1 MSPATL
7 RVTYIHTYVSI
18 TRVHAYA
25 QGEFWALMLL
35 NESEARDSIVK
46 SIALVG
52 SGAVRY
58 ARVHCWLVQ
67 ARVER
72 ISLEK
77 LSARQV
83 ESLHMKAAAG
93 VFQVLPLWGV
103 TSEPCTEG
111 MIAAAEAFRQPPE
124 RRNVWQV
131 LQRKTKQQSTA
142 KILMERAAS
151 KRKAEDRV

>member
-1 MSPATL
+1 M
-7 RVTYIHTYVSI
+7 SI

-25 QGEFWALMLL
+25 QGEFWALVLL
-35 NESEARDSIVK
+35 NESEARDSIVSIVK
-46 SIALVG
+46 RIALVG
-52 SGAVRY
+52 WGAVWY
-58 ARVHCWLVQ
+58 APVHCWLVQ